1 MLKPVLGLAATGI
14 IAVILFRLLAVLLLP
29 LIGITIGIVLIAIK
43 VAFWVGVAWF
53 AIWLFRRL
61 TRSDTVTA

>member
-14 IAVILFRLLAVLLLP
+14 VALILFKVMALLLLP

-43 VAFWVGVAWF
+43 VAFWIGVAWF
-53 AIWLFRRL
+53 ALWLLRRL
-61 TRSDTVTA
+61 TRDPATA